1 MAITI
6 TEILGTD
13 SISGSRLT
21 INANFLLL
29 ENAYNDLENTFN
41 INVLTGSLD
50 VSSASSG
57 QIKSKSM
64 LTNSLVMP
72 ASGSPTIQIYGTGAS
87 GGSVIASN
95 TIAGATGIFSN
106 VLQANVLGASGTAT
120 FGATATFQSVVNLEG
135 RTSIGASGNFVNTNR
150 KATVGSTTAFPSAPG
165 AGVTG
170 TYSTPYQLTLTE
182 NVIYIQSDYVST
194 APADAANSTG
204 FFFYATTGAG
214 ATASDIP
221 AGYTLT
227 LIDAATSTGLIAT
240 GVTGPSPYYYTGFST
255 GDGSYT
261 DPSIQTPGNQ
271 YKSSF
276 TIMWEPRI
284 DQSSGTQKGSWVLVS
299 DTQGFTY

>member
-41 INVLTGSLD
+41 INVLTGSMD

-57 QIKSKSM
+57 QIKSKSL

-72 ASGSPTIQIYGTGAS
+72 ASGSPTIQLYGTGAS
-87 GGSVIASN
+87 GGSIIFSN
-95 TIAGATGIFSN
+95 TVAGATGIFSN
-106 VLQANVLGASGTAT
+106 VLQANALSASGSAN

-135 RTSIGASGNFVNTNR
+135 RVSIGASGNFVNTNR
-150 KATVGSTTAFPSAPG
+150 KATVGSTTTFPSAPG

-182 NVIYIQSDYVST
+182 NVIYIQ
-194 APADAANSTG
+194 A
-204 FFFYATTGAG
+204 
-214 ATASDIP
+214 
-221 AGYTLT
+221 
-227 LIDAATSTGLIAT
+227 
-240 GVTGPSPYYYTGFST
+240 VT
-255 GDGSYT
+255 
-261 DPSIQTPGNQ
+261 
-271 YKSSF
+271 
-276 TIMWEPRI
+276 M
-284 DQSSGTQKGSWVLVS
+284 
-299 DTQGFTY
+299 

>member
-41 INVLTGSLD
+41 INVLTASLD

-57 QIKSKSM
+57 QIKSKSL

-87 GGSVIASN
+87 GGSIVFTN
-95 TIAGATGIFSN
+95 TVAGATGIFSN
-106 VLQANVLGASGTAT
+106 VLQVNSFSASGAAT
-120 FGATATFQSVVNLEG
+120 FGATATFQSVLNVDG
-135 RTSIGASGNFVNTNR
+135 RMTIGASGNFVNTNR

-170 TYSTPYQLTLTE
+170 TYSSPYQLNLTE
-182 NVIYIQSDYVST
+182 NVIYIQSDFVSGAT
-194 APADAANSTG
+194 ADASNATG
-204 FFFYATTGAG
+204 FFFYAATGTG
-214 ATASDIP
+214 ATASSIP
-221 AGYTLT
+221 AGYTVT
-227 LIDAATSTGLIAT
+227 LVDTATSAGTIST

-255 GDGSYT
+255 GDGSYS
-261 DPSIQTPGNQ
+261 DPTIQTPGNQ
-271 YKSSF
+271 YKSSI
-276 TIMWEPRI
+276 TLMWEPRI
-284 DQSSGTQKGSWVLVS
+284 DQGAATQKGSWVVVNS
-299 DTQGFTY
+299 TQGFTF

>member
-87 GGSVIASN
+87 GGSIIASN

-170 TYSTPYQLTLTE
+170 TYSSPYQLTLTE
-182 NVIYIQSDYVST
+182 NVIYIQSDYVSS

-227 LIDAATSTGLIAT
+227 LIDAATSTGSIAT

>member
-170 TYSTPYQLTLTE
+170 TYSSPYQLTLTE
-182 NVIYIQSDYVST
+182 NVIYIQSDYVSS

-227 LIDAATSTGLIAT
+227 LIDAATSTGSIAT

>member
-29 ENAYNDLENTFN
+29 ENAYNDLEDTFN
-41 INVLTGSLD
+41 INVLTGSMD

-57 QIKSKSM
+57 QIKAKSFIG
-64 LTNSLVMP
+64 NSLVMP

-87 GGSVIASN
+87 GGFIVASS
-95 TIAGATGIFSN
+95 TVAGATGIFSN
-106 VLQANVLGASGTAT
+106 VLQANTFSATGAST
-120 FGATATFQSVVNLEG
+120 FGATASFDSTTNLNS
-135 RTSIGASGNFVNTNR
+135 RTNIGASGSSANQNR
-150 KATVGSTTAFPSAPG
+150 KATVGSTTTFPSAPG

-170 TYSTPYQLTLTE
+170 TYSNPYQLTLTE
-182 NVIYIQSDYVST
+182 SVIYINSANVSS
-194 APADAANSTG
+194 AVADASNATG

-221 AGYTLT
+221 AGFTVT
-227 LIDAATSTGLIAT
+227 LIDTATSAGKIAT

-255 GDGSYT
+255 GDASYS
-261 DPSIQTPGNQ
+261 DPVIQTSGDP
-271 YKSSF
+271 YKSSI
-276 TIMWEPRI
+276 TLMWEPRI
-284 DQSSGTQKGSWVLVS
+284 DQSSVNQKGSWVVVNS
-299 DTQGFTY
+299 TQGFTF

>member
-50 VSSASSG
+50 VSSATNG
-57 QIKSKSM
+57 QIKAKS
-64 LTNSLVMP
+64 LLANSLVMP
-72 ASGSPTIQIYGTGAS
+72 ASGSPTIQLYGTGAS
-87 GGSVIASN
+87 GGYIIASS
-95 TIAGATGIFSN
+95 TVVGATGIFSN
-106 VLQANVLGASGTAT
+106 VLQSNTFSASGSAN

-135 RTSIGASGNFVNTNR
+135 RVSIGASGNFVNTNR
-150 KATVGSTTAFPSAPG
+150 KSIVGSTTAFPSAPG

-170 TYSTPYQLTLTE
+170 TFSTPYQLTLTE
-182 NVIYIQSDYVST
+182 NVIYIQSGYVST
-194 APADAANSTG
+194 APADAGFTTG

-214 ATASDIP
+214 ATASSIP
-221 AGYTLT
+221 AGYTVT
-227 LIDAATSTGLIAT
+227 LIDTATTAGLIAT
-240 GVTGPSPYYYTGFST
+240 GVTGPAPYYYTGFST

-261 DPSIQTPGNQ
+261 PNSFATPGEA
-271 YKSSF
+271 YKSSI

-284 DQSSGTQKGSWVLVS
+284 DQSGASQKGSWVVVNS
-299 DTQGFTY
+299 TSGFSF